1 MFHKLRILDMNNN
14 VGSADKIIRIIIGL
28 VIGGLGIYFQS
39 WWGLIG
45 LIPILTAI
53 FGFCPLYS
61 IIKVNT
67 CKKS

>member
-1 MFHKLRILDMNNN
+1 MNCN
-14 VGSADKIIRIIIGL
+14 VGTPDKILRIIIGL
-28 VIGGLGIYFQS
+28 AIGGLGIYFQS

-67 CKKS
+67 CKK

>member
-1 MFHKLRILDMNNN
+1 MNCN
-14 VGSADKIIRIIIGL
+14 VGTGDKILRIIIGL
-28 VIGGLGIYFQS
+28 AIGGLGIYFQS

-67 CKKS
+67 CKK

>member
-1 MFHKLRILDMNNN
+1 MNNN